1 MSTNLTKKQQK
12 LAAFRNKQKAKK
24 AGANDIDQPDLP
36 EQDLLDDNE
45 EVPDEDAAVA
55 VKSSEK
61 SSKKE
66 KEKSKAKDQED
77 EVAPPQAEGSTDSAK
92 PVDKGKKRKTAWDEE
107 EEGADKKKTKK
118 DVKQRFILFV
128 GNLSFKTTKEEVQE
142 HFKEALGQLP
152 SVRLLTTKPTPQNP
166 KTKSRGIAFLELP
179 NSSLMQAALKLHH
192 SNLKGR
198 TINVELTAGG
208 GGNSEDRKRKLA
220 ERNER
225 VGVQREKRAEREKEE
240 GGEQD
245 DNVAGQ
251 GEDAGE
257 QKEGKTRVRGGR
269 RVKSKSKTS
278 DDSTPST
285 KQPRYDPS
293 DPNAPLSG
301 WASRQAGTVSAAPSR
316 SFNSARPPRGN
327 NAGGRPQ
334 GGGGNGGNPKFQK
347 KKWTPTGA
355 NAQPV
360 S

>member
-1 MSTNLTKKQQK
+1 MSSTLTKKQQK

-24 AGANDIDQPDLP
+24 AGGNDVEQPDLP
-36 EQDLLDDNE
+36 EQDLIDENENDNIPE
-45 EVPDEDAAVA
+45 ENATVT
-55 VKSSEK
+55 VKS
-61 SSKKE
+61 KE
-66 KEKSKAKDQED
+66 KKTEKTNQK
-77 EVAPPQAEGSTDSAK
+77 EVTIDVQGEGAANVEAEGSK
-92 PVDKGKKRKTAWDEE
+92 KLDKGKKRKTAWDDE
-107 EEGADKKKTKK
+107 EEGDKKKTKK
-118 DVKQRFILFV
+118 DIKQRFILFV

-152 SVRLLTTKPTPQNP
+152 SVRLLTTKATPENP

-179 NSSLMQAALKLHH
+179 NSTLMQAALKLHH

-208 GGNSEDRKRKLA
+208 GGKSEDRKRKIN

-240 GGEQD
+240 GG
-245 DNVAGQ
+245 
-251 GEDAGE
+251 GEEPQAGE
-257 QKEGKTRVRGGR
+257 GVGGEGGEQNDGKTRVRGGR
-269 RVKSKSKTS
+269 RVKSKAKSGDESAPPNKR
-278 DDSTPST
+278 
-285 KQPRYDPS
+285 PRSDPS

-316 SFNSARPPRGN
+316 SFNSARPPNGR
-327 NAGGRPQ
+327 NAGGRDQ
-334 GGGGNGGNPKFQK
+334 SRNSGNGSNPKFQK